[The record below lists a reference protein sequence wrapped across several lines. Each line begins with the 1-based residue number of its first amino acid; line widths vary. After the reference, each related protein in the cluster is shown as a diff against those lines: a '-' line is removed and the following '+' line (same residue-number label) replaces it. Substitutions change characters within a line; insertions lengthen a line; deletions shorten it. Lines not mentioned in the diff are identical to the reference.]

1 MNYVKEENNWIFA
14 ECPECNMMM
23 KFKKNELNLD
33 KSNKTYML
41 NEPVECFCGE
51 ESNTI
56 VNVPVA
62 EENRAVIYAEPVKNV
77 PHCPTCGSTNVIK
90 ISLGSK
96 AASGAMFGIF
106 SSNIRNTYKCNNCG
120 YKW

>member
-1 MNYVKEENNWIFA
+1 
-14 ECPECNMMM
+14 M
-23 KFKKNELNLD
+23 KFRKNELNLD
-33 KSNKTYML
+33 ESNKTYML

-62 EENRAVIYAEPVKNV
+62 EENRAVVYAEPVKNI

-90 ISLGSK
+90 ISLGS
-96 AASGAMFGIF
+96 SVVFWNSVYDYNYDLEF
-106 SSNIRNTYKCNNCG
+106 YK
-120 YKW
+120 